1 MFFVKCKE
9 VTAKESIPQ
18 QCYRIQEIVL
28 GHELPNPVQWSTDMI
43 DQDRQTVEV
52 PAESLPVIARADVV
66 VVGGGTAGF
75 IAATAAARTGAN
87 TVLVERYGYLGG
99 CLTTTYNTTPGR
111 FYDKEGRKVIGGIPW
126 EYVERMQQEGEAFV
140 LPGREAMPQI
150 WPPTTKKV
158 ALDMIEEAGVELYFY
173 TWASGIVGR
182 NGKIEGIVV
191 QSKGGRAV
199 ILGTTFV
206 DASADADIAA
216 WAGAP
221 YEMADVDDLQQVSLD
236 LTACGVD
243 AARVIAWVR
252 DNQGSLDNVR
262 GLDSPHQELGPQ
274 PMFSFVVPSPSGPV
288 ADGQDYPEHHVGVM
302 PTVKLCVYRD
312 AVRLQGSVVID
323 PLDPKALTYAE
334 TEGLR
339 GAYRHLAYLK
349 ETVPGF
355 EGAYIVAQH
364 HLGVRESRRIIGEY
378 ILTLEDLLG
387 QARFD
392 DVVALNCRALDYH
405 LKGDV
410 FKWSLFDGHHDI
422 PLRALLPRNV
432 DNLLVAGRC
441 VSSNHLAHASVRG
454 SATCMATGH
463 AAGTAAALAAAG
475 GGCVRA
481 VDIRRI
487 QDTLREQGAILSGV
501 SPARS
506 TISSR
511 A

>member
-1 MFFVKCKE
+1 MLEQNRK
-9 VTAKESIPQ
+9 
-18 QCYRIQEIVL
+18 
-28 GHELPNPVQWSTDMI
+28 
-43 DQDRQTVEV
+43 TVEA
-52 PAESLPVIARADVV
+52 PAESLPVIASADVV

-75 IAATAAARTGAN
+75 IAATAAARTGAR
-87 TVLVERYGYLGG
+87 TVLVERFGYLGG

-111 FYDKEGRKVIGGIPW
+111 FFDKEGRKVIGGIPW
-126 EYVERMQQEGEAFV
+126 EYVERMRREGEAFV

-182 NGKIEGIVV
+182 DGKIEGIVV
-191 QSKGGRAV
+191 QSKGGRAA
-199 ILGTTFV
+199 ILGTAFV
-206 DASADADIAA
+206 DASADADLAA

-221 YEMADVDDLQQVSLD
+221 FEMAAVDDLQQVSLD

-243 AARVIAWVR
+243 ADRVIAWAR
-252 DNQGSLDNVR
+252 DNQGQLDNVR
-262 GLDSPHQELGPQ
+262 GLDSPHREHGPQ
-274 PMFSFVVPSPSGPV
+274 PMFTFVVPGPGGS
-288 ADGQDYPEHHVGVM
+288 AGDGRDFPEHHVGVM

-355 EGAYIVAQH
+355 EGAYIAAQH
-364 HLGVRESRRIIGEY
+364 HLGVRESRRILGEY
-378 ILTLEDLLG
+378 MLTLEDLLG

-422 PLRALLPRNV
+422 PLRALLPRRV

-441 VSSNHLAHASVRG
+441 VSSDHRAHASVRG

-463 AAGTAAALAAAG
+463 AAGTAAALAAASG
-475 GGCVRA
+475 GSVRA

-487 QDTLREQGAILSGV
+487 QSTLRAQGAILSGV
-501 SPARS
+501 AAVRPAVA
-506 TISSR
+506 TL